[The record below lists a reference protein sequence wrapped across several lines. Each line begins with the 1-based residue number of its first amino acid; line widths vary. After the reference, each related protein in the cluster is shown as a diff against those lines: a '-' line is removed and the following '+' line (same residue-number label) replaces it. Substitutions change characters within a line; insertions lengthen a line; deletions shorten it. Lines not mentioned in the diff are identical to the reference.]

1 MLEQIQKQAIG
12 RFFFYILNV
21 VAGLV
26 LLLGITRVFIVSPG
40 VVNGPSM
47 EPNYKDDKVF
57 LVNRFIYLLQIPKRQ
72 EVVQIIEPKQK
83 KLIIKR
89 IIGLPGDTVMI
100 KRGKV
105 FVQELGA
112 KEYELDEHLYLDSS
126 SYTEVPSG
134 SDVRTFTLKPNEF
147 FVLGDNRRA
156 SVDSRYYGPV
166 PRSHIIGKVIN

>member
-12 RFFFYILNV
+12 RFFFHILNV
-21 VAGLV
+21 VAGLL
-26 LLLGITRVFIVSPG
+26 LLLGITRFFIISPG

-57 LVNRFIYLLQIPKRQ
+57 FTNRFIYLLHIPKRQ
-72 EVVQIIEPKQK
+72 EVVQIIEPEQK

-105 FVQELGA
+105 FLKVPGEV
-112 KEYELDEHLYLDSS
+112 EYELNESAYLESS
-126 SYTEVPSG
+126 SYTDVPSG
-134 SDVRTFTLKPNEF
+134 SDLRTFTLGSHEF

-166 PRSHIIGKVIN
+166 PRSHIIGKVVN